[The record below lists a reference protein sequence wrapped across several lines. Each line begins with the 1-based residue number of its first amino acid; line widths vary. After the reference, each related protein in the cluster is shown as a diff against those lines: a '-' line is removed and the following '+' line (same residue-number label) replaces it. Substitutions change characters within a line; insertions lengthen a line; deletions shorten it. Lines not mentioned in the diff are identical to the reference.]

1 MGFIK
6 AIKGI
11 FTKAEVTEEEF
22 AYESIDNYLKK
33 QQGESGT
40 PEMQVTYKCDQVV
53 EAAYQVEDLRAEYNM
68 VTSYFEDIQIIE
80 ELPQE
85 QRKIIS
91 DTAKKIALLENE
103 TTQFLHSEDRI
114 SDENFRRIQGMEKE
128 LTSIFG
134 QLKELEDMDMMIRRD
149 MTHLEGEKNAQRYI
163 QEMERHR
170 QRQLKKFLT
179 TFGTLSVLSV
189 LTLAAVG
196 VLTENNLIFPVL
208 LILFIIAAVA
218 AVSMVAHRRSSYEF
232 KMAEKR
238 EQRAIELL
246 NKVKIK
252 YVNNT
257 STLEYL
263 YEKYHVNSLRELEY
277 LYDQY
282 RIMVE
287 EVRKYQKTTGDL
299 REYTDALSKLLYACG
314 VKDPDIWTK
323 QSLALIDGREMV
335 EVKHS
340 LNQRRQKL
348 REQIR
353 YNEQLRLEGMSSIQ
367 ELLKENP
374 QLQETVRQEMELYH
388 IHLQ

>member
-33 QQGESGT
+33 QHGESGT
-40 PEMQVTYKCDQVV
+40 PEMQVAYKCDQVV
-53 EAAYQVEDLRAEYNM
+53 EATYQVEDLRAEYNM
-68 VTSYFEDIQIIE
+68 VTSYFEDTQIIE

-85 QRKIIS
+85 QRKMIS
-91 DTAKKIALLENE
+91 ETAKKIALLEHE

-163 QEMERHR
+163 QEMERQR
-170 QRQLKKFLT
+170 QRQLKRFLA

-196 VLTENNLIFPVL
+196 VLTQNNLLLPVL
-208 LILFIIAAVA
+208 LILFIIAVVA
-218 AVSMVAHRRSSYEF
+218 AVSMVVHRRSSYEF

-238 EQRAIELL
+238 EKRAIELL

-299 REYTDALSKLLYACG
+299 REYTDTLSKLLYSCG

-348 REQIR
+348 REQIQ
-353 YNEQLRLEGMSSIQ
+353 YNEQLRLEGVSSIQ
-367 ELLKENP
+367 EILKENP
-374 QLQETVRQEMELYH
+374 KLRDTVRREMELYH